1 MAHVDTWD
9 IFKDVPQE
17 ALAGH
22 FRRYLENNPERTL
35 IEGKSDA
42 ELADLLVTASTK
54 ADDDYAITRIFDY
67 AMKFIRHEDEN

>member
-17 ALAGH
+17 VLAGH
-22 FRRYLENNPERTL
+22 FRRYLENKPERTL
-35 IEGKSDA
+35 IEGKSNA

>member
-9 IFKDVPQE
+9 IFRDVPHQ

-22 FRRYLENNPERTL
+22 SRRYLEDNPERTL
-35 IEGKSDA
+35 IEGKTDA

-54 ADDDYAITRIFDY
+54 ADDDFAITRIFDY